1 MFNRIFKNDKIY
13 SIWNEDDL
21 EKYEEN
27 RQNLQQDILDIS
39 LNNNLFLSNIIADNA
54 KYQLVLNLGSGYCT
68 WSKKILE
75 KYKNFCIINIDII
88 NYYKKNDEI
97 LMEFQNVNLKKDKIR
112 FKDNTVSYIYN
123 RDMITVYDFYEWD
136 NILNEI
142 YRVLI
147 NNGFFE
153 IVEYDVEIKHN
164 TIFKTD
170 VTDIF
175 DKYLKDY
182 LKQNNLD
189 NIHSLYNKIDKLF
202 KTSSIK
208 HVKIKLPLYYE
219 NKYEGKCFYNYVLG
233 LKHFEKDLDNILK
246 SKINVDFYKGLEML
260 EEELEQNKS
269 YMQLNIIYGKKV
281 LK

>member
-13 SIWNEDDL
+13 SIWDEDDL

-27 RQNLQQDILDIS
+27 RQMLQQDILDIS
-39 LNNNLFLSNIIADNA
+39 LNNNLFLSNIIADND
-54 KYQLVLNLGSGYCT
+54 KYHLVLNLGSGYCM

-75 KYKNFCIINIDII
+75 KFKNFYIINIDII
-88 NYYKKNDEI
+88 NYYKNNDEI
-97 LMEFQNVNLKKDKIR
+97 LMDFQNVNLKKDKIK

-147 NNGFFE
+147 NNGSFE
-153 IVEYDVEIKHN
+153 IVEYDVSIKHN
-164 TIFKTD
+164 TIFKTN

-189 NIHSLYNKIDKLF
+189 NIHSLYNKINKLF
-202 KTSSIK
+202 KNSDIK

-219 NKYEGKCFYNYVLG
+219 SKYKGMCFFNYILG
-233 LKHFEKDLDNILK
+233 LKHFKKELDSILK
-246 SKINVDFYKGLEML
+246 TKINVDFDEAINILQ
-260 EEELEQNKS
+260 EELDQNKS
-269 YMQLNIIYGKKV
+269 YMELNIIYGKKII
-281 LK
+281 